1 MVGIVAVSH
10 SRALAEAAVAL
21 ATEMVAENPPR
32 LLVAA
37 GMPDGSFGTDAVAV
51 AEAIGEADDGS
62 GVLVLMDLGSAVLSA
77 EMALEF
83 LPDPDIQV
91 RIVGAPFVEGMLAA
105 AIRAAGGGT
114 LDEVATEAQGALNA
128 KREQLGE
135 EADALSAAGADSA
148 GASGEEDA
156 SGGAGERGA
165 DASATATLINPLGL
179 HARPAAAV
187 AAAASKLV
195 AAVRLAVPGRAPVSA
210 LSPLSVAGLG
220 TRAGDEVTVLATGP
234 AAQEAVDSIRAL
246 IATGFGEV
254 AEKPS
259 GSETPGTVATD
270 PTDPRSTLANNAA
283 AAPGGP
289 GSAPDATTEP
299 AHVAGPP
306 TPRAHRARG
315 LGVSPGRV
323 VGPVARMGAPIR
335 VPARQ
340 EPLAPALRAAEAAA
354 IGRATGDVSA
364 QLRSRAERREGE
376 VAAVLEASA
385 ALAAD
390 PTIVETA
397 SAAVLEQGVSAE
409 LAVWETLTNIAD
421 QFRAQGGA
429 QAERASDV
437 LDLRSRLVS
446 SLRGE
451 QPPGLPVVDGPYVLV
466 ATDLAP
472 ADTAELSAQSCL
484 AIVSAEGGPTSHT
497 AILARALGIPAVVGS
512 PEAAGLEEGTVV
524 LVDGATGEVIAEP
537 SEELAAGA
545 RTAGLLPSTAVGPI
559 APGRTKDG
567 HDVALL
573 ANVGGPQDVGRAVSV
588 GAQGVGLFRTECCFL
603 DRESAPS
610 EDEQAG
616 IYEEVLRGFAGSKV
630 VVRTLDAGSDKP
642 LPFLPSGAE
651 ENPALGVRGL
661 RTALADPGLLVTQ
674 LQAIARAGLAV
685 PEADVWVMAP
695 MVSTAQ
701 EAAWFAELARGA
713 GLATV
718 GVMVETPA
726 AALSAGDL
734 LETVDFLSLGTN
746 DLTQYTLAADRLSA
760 ELAELNDPWQP
771 AVLRLIAAVTA
782 GAEAAGGKPVGVC
795 GEAAADPLLARV
807 LVGLGVDS
815 LSMSAG
821 ALPGVATA
829 LADVTL
835 AQCRAAAQAA
845 LAASSSIDSKA
856 AAEACF

>member
-21 ATEMVAENPPR
+21 ASEMVAENPPR

-37 GMPDGSFGTDAVAV
+37 GMPDGGFGTDAVAV

-83 LPDPDIQV
+83 LPDPDTRV

-105 AIRAAGGGT
+105 AIRAAGGGS
-114 LDEVATEAQGALNA
+114 LDEVAAEAQGALNA

-135 EADALSAAGADSA
+135 EADALSAVGADSA
-148 GASGEEDA
+148 GASGWDDSA
-156 SGGAGERGA
+156 AAPGELGA

-195 AAVRLAVPGRAPVSA
+195 AAVRLALPGRAPVSA

-246 IATGFGEV
+246 IASGFGEV
-254 AEKPS
+254 AGEPDS
-259 GSETPGTVATD
+259 PDTPGGVPDGPHYPHATW
-270 PTDPRSTLANNAA
+270 SNHA

-289 GSAPDATTEP
+289 GTTPEASTEP
-299 AHVAGPP
+299 EAFPAPP
-306 TPRAHRARG
+306 TPRAHRTRG

-340 EPLAPALRAAEAAA
+340 EPLAPALRAAEAAT

-364 QLRSRAERREGE
+364 QLRSRAEHREGE
-376 VAAVLEASA
+376 VAAVLQASA

-409 LAVWETLTNIAD
+409 LAVWETLTDIAE

-429 QAERASDV
+429 QAERASDI

-451 QPPGLPVVDGPYVLV
+451 QPPGLPSVDGPYVLV

-512 PEAAGLEEGTVV
+512 PEAAGLEEGTTV
-524 LVDGATGEVIAEP
+524 LVDGGTGEFITEP

-545 RTAGLLPSTAVGPI
+545 RTVGLLPSPAVGPI

-573 ANVGGPQDVGRAVSV
+573 ANVGGPQDVGRAAAA
-588 GAQGVGLFRTECCFL
+588 GAQGVGLFRTEFCFL

-630 VVRTLDAGSDKP
+630 VTRTLDAGSDKP

-674 LQAIARAGLAV
+674 LQAIARASRAV

-701 EAAWFAELARGA
+701 EAAWFADLARGV
-713 GLATV
+713 GLATE

-829 LADVTL
+829 LAEVTF

-845 LAASSSIDSKA
+845 LAASSSIDSKEA
-856 AAEACF
+856 AGSCF